1 MNDGRRR
8 ARRNSRLKKEEERG
22 RTGLRP
28 RGYRT
33 PKRVS
38 CFLLLPSSIS
48 PYLVLGPGCRS
59 VLWKHPDGAG
69 KPAPSAPA
77 VRGNPDPGRR
87 FGEESPDTLGQ
98 DSRQETL
105 SRRHGWP
112 QGRRPEAL
120 PFKPGHGGSSRRDGQ
135 CHRENTASSGISNLR
150 FEMAEAA
157 RVKRWGKS
165 PPRRQRCRWQ
175 GKPNPV
181 QDKIGD
187 WAARP
192 TVPGMSHPASAGR
205 PRERPREMTITLAQ
219 AGVQNPAYGPK
230 TKACRTRFARC
241 KTRMR
246 QGEKPLDL
254 PGGVGMFDGLSSRSQ
269 HISHHP
275 WPTPNPPS
283 KTPANP

>member
-1 MNDGRRR
+1 MPRKGPLASCFCNLQSTLPWSWGQVVAPFFGNIPT
-8 ARRNSRLKKEEERG
+8 ARVNPRQVRLPFGETWTLAGGSERKV
-22 RTGLRP
+22 
-28 RGYRT
+28 RT
-33 PKRVS
+33 PS
-38 CFLLLPSSIS
+38 
-48 PYLVLGPGCRS
+48 
-59 VLWKHPDGAG
+59 
-69 KPAPSAPA
+69 
-77 VRGNPDPGRR
+77 
-87 FGEESPDTLGQ
+87 GQ

-120 PFKPGHGGSSRRDGQ
+120 PLKPGHGGSSRRDGQ
-135 CHRENTASSGISNLR
+135 CHRENTASSEISDLR
-150 FEMAEAA
+150 FEMTGAA

-205 PRERPREMTITLAQ
+205 PRERLREMTI
-219 AGVQNPAYGPK
+219 NPGASRGTESGLRPQDQGLSPGALRGAK
-230 TKACRTRFARC
+230 RLRAR
-241 KTRMR
+241 
-246 QGEKPLDL
+246 GEKPLDL
-254 PGGVGMFDGLSSRSQ
+254 PGSVGMFDPFSSRPQ
-269 HISHHP
+269 LISHHP

-283 KTPANP
+283 RTPANP

>member
-1 MNDGRRR
+1 M
-8 ARRNSRLKKEEERG
+8 
-22 RTGLRP
+22 P
-28 RGYRT
+28 RKG
-33 PKRVS
+33 PLAS
-38 CFLLLPSSIS
+38 CCFLLQSALPWSWGQ
-48 PYLVLGPGCRS
+48 V
-59 VLWKHPDGAG
+59 V
-69 KPAPSAPA
+69 APFFGNIPTARVNPRQ
-77 VRGNPDPGRR
+77 VRLP
-87 FGEESPDTLGQ
+87 FGETRTLAGGSERKVRTPSGQ

-105 SRRHGWP
+105 SRRPGWP

-120 PFKPGHGGSSRRDGQ
+120 PLKPGHGGSSRRDGQ

-150 FEMAEAA
+150 FERAGAA

-230 TKACRTRFARC
+230 TKACHWAFRAAQNAC
-241 KTRMR
+241 V
-246 QGEKPLDL
+246 
-254 PGGVGMFDGLSSRSQ
+254 PGG
-269 HISHHP
+269 
-275 WPTPNPPS
+275 
-283 KTPANP
+283 KTA